1 MIPPSLSLDLLL
13 FQNGSRFSSPIS
25 ISVSTVDSSSPFMKS
40 VLRAVRTAVWGHR
53 VWRQLTDMWWIRW
66 ELNLRAHSTL
76 SQWPTVPGYSIHS
89 GSWLLVRGTR
99 SKYFKLLSP
108 LSESCR
114 KPSEYIAAI
123 LELSALVAKRH
134 QRPLMFVDLLYYL
147 TRDGMRFRKACNLV
161 HEFTDAVIQ
170 KRRHTLPSQG
180 LDDFLKSKA
189 ESKTLDFIDVLLL
202 VKVGFSRSRMD
213 IDAKCLVK

>member
-1 MIPPSLSLDLLL
+1 MMPPSLYLDLIL
-13 FQNGSRFSSPIS
+13 FQNAPRFSSPIN
-25 ISVSTVDSSSPFMKS
+25 IGASTVDLSSLFMKS
-40 VLRAVRTAVWGHR
+40 VLRIVRTVVWGHR
-53 VWRQLTDMWWIRW
+53 VWRQLTDLWWIRW

-76 SQWPTVPGYSIHS
+76 PQWPTLPGYSIHS

-99 SKYFKLLSP
+99 SRYFKLLSP

-134 QRPLMFVDLLYYL
+134 QQPLMYVDLLYRL
-147 TRDGMRFRKACNLV
+147 TRDGMRFHKACNLV

-170 KRRHTLPSQG
+170 KRRHTLPSQD

-202 VKVGFSRSRMD
+202 IKVGFSRSRMG
-213 IDAKCLVK
+213 IDAKC

>member
-1 MIPPSLSLDLLL
+1 M
-13 FQNGSRFSSPIS
+13 
-25 ISVSTVDSSSPFMKS
+25 
-40 VLRAVRTAVWGHR
+40 
-53 VWRQLTDMWWIRW
+53 
-66 ELNLRAHSTL
+66 
-76 SQWPTVPGYSIHS
+76 
-89 GSWLLVRGTR
+89 
-99 SKYFKLLSP
+99 
-108 LSESCR
+108 
-114 KPSEYIAAI
+114 
-123 LELSALVAKRH
+123 AKRH

-213 IDAKCLVK
+213 IDAKC